1 MNSVVDM
8 NKDLKVKTT
17 QALIALYCGSR
28 VGNKAIYLES
38 AIQLAQGL
46 AQHGFGIVYGGASI
60 GLMGQVADTVLE
72 HGGEVVGV
80 IPEFMLDYESAHNQ
94 LTELHVVET
103 MHERKAKMME
113 LADGFIAL
121 PGGPGT
127 LEEFFEVFTWN
138 QIGILQKPC
147 GVLNING
154 YYNKLI
160 ELFDHMVREK
170 FLQERSRN
178 VFYVDDNY
186 EQLIHKM
193 LGFVAPAI
201 KTY

>member
-1 MNSVVDM
+1 MKS
-8 NKDLKVKTT
+8 
-17 QALIALYCGSR
+17 IAVYCGSSL
-28 VGNKAIYLES
+28 GASEIYKEQAILLGKF
-38 AIQLAQGL
+38 LAKNNITL
-46 AQHGFGIVYGGASI
+46 IYGGASVGI
-60 GLMGQVADTVLE
+60 MGTIADAILQE
-72 HGGEVVGV
+72 GGSVIGV
-80 IPEFMLDYESAHNQ
+80 IPTFLEQREIAHKD
-94 LTELHVVET
+94 LTELICVDT
-103 MHERKAKMME
+103 MHERKAKMMA

-138 QIGILQKPC
+138 QIGLLQKPC
-147 GVLNING
+147 GILNING

-160 ELFDHMVREK
+160 ELFDHMVVEK

-186 EQLIHKM
+186 ESLLNKM
-193 LGFVAPAI
+193 NAYEPPAI